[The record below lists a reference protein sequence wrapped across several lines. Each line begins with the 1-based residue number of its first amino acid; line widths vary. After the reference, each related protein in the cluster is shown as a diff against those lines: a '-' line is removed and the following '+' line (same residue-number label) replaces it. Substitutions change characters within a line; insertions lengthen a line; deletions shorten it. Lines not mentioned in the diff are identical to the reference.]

1 MLANGSS
8 PFEDPCVAAAPGR
21 ARRRETPVARHPSPS
36 SSSSRASPHRSDL
49 FFEILDADK
58 SGTVTLA
65 ELSKLFTS
73 LLPPG
78 TEATMIK
85 SIAEEIIASGDQSGT
100 GSLTRD
106 EMRAM
111 ASKLRDMFAAK

>member
-1 MLANGSS
+1 M
-8 PFEDPCVAAAPGR
+8 FAAL
-21 ARRRETPVARHPSPS
+21 
-36 SSSSRASPHRSDL
+36 SRACMLPLRRSDL

-78 TEATMIK
+78 TEPSMIK